1 MRHITDFAITG
12 DAVTTPSKAQ
22 LQALQTASLGDD
34 VYNESHTTIAFERR
48 MAGMFGKE
56 AGAFVMSGTMGN
68 QLSIRALLT
77 QPPHALLCD
86 HRSHLINHEAGGLGL
101 MTQAM
106 VQSVVPS
113 NGEYLTLG
121 DIKKAAVISDDIHAC
136 PTKVISLENT
146 LGGVI
151 MPLEEVQR
159 IGKWAREKG
168 ICMHLD
174 GARIWNAVSNYET
187 VEEQLEKMK
196 AYAKEFDT
204 LTACFSKG
212 IGAPVGSIIVSSQ
225 CIINRVR
232 HFRKAIG
239 GGIRQAGVLT
249 AMANAAIEEVFLAGK
264 LRGTHEKARRISDF
278 WMKECGGK
286 LQHGVETNMVWLDL
300 SHAHIGEKEFE
311 EGASKEGI
319 KVFGWGRIVVHWR
332 NYTEFLFLRR
342 LH

>member
-1 MRHITDFAITG
+1 
-12 DAVTTPSKAQ
+12 
-22 LQALQTASLGDD
+22 
-34 VYNESHTTIAFERR
+34 
-48 MAGMFGKE
+48 MAGLFGKE
-56 AGAFVMSGTMGN
+56 AGIFVISGTMGN
-68 QLSIRALLT
+68 QLSIRVLLA
-77 QPPHALLCD
+77 QPPHAVLCD
-86 HRSHLINHEAGGLGL
+86 YRAHLINHEAGGLGL

-106 VQSVVPS
+106 TQSVVPS
-113 NGEYLTLG
+113 NGKYLTLE
-121 DIKKAAVISDDIHAC
+121 DIKKVAVISDDIHAC

-146 LGGVI
+146 LGGMI

-168 ICMHLD
+168 MHMHLD

-187 VEEQLEKMK
+187 VEVQLEKIK

-225 CIINRVR
+225 SIINRVR

-264 LRGTHEKARRISDF
+264 LKRTHEKAQRIAEL
-278 WMKECGGK
+278 WLKECSGK
-286 LQHGVETNMVWLDL
+286 LEYEVETNMIWLDL
-300 SHAHIGEKEFE
+300 NHAHIAEKEFE
-311 EGASKEGI
+311 EEASKEGI
-319 KVFGWGRIVVHWR
+319 KVLWGRIVVHWR
-332 NYTEFLFLRR
+332 KL
-342 LH
+342 